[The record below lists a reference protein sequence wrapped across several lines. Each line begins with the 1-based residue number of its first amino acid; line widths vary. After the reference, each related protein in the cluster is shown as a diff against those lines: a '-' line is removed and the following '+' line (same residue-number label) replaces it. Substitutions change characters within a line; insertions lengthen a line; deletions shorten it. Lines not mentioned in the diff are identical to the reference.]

1 MSHDKVLSLL
11 KAASS
16 ALTEATG
23 IMKDYSS
30 LPLPDSPPSPISPS
44 VSSVSDY
51 VEPRKSSHY
60 TPLEL
65 LEYSLDDKKKYSIE
79 AELAKIRMKEIAWS
93 VPGTDENGVPGHRAD
108 VAVAT
113 SRYGMSIGYCG
124 FMSKNVLGPLGYCRV
139 SEIDWLFSKDISVG
153 KILYTHNTKK
163 VFRGVVTGQPIKG
176 PFCPIRSLENS
187 FIACLGLVSDD
198 QLRSEVEVVFKVDWK
213 GHAELDQ
220 KWSEILQR
228 KPNDMSPTLI
238 TVEV

>member
-11 KAASS
+11 EAASS
-16 ALTEATG
+16 ALTQATG

-65 LEYSLDDKKKYSIE
+65 LEYSLDDVKKYSIK
-79 AELAKIRMKEIAWS
+79 AELAKITRKECGYS
-93 VPGTDENGVPGHRAD
+93 VPGSDKNGVPGHRAD

-113 SRYGMSIGYCG
+113 GSYGMSIGYCG
-124 FMSKNVLGPLGYCRV
+124 YMSKDVLGPLGYCRV
-139 SEIDWLFSKDISVG
+139 SWYDWLFVKGIFVG
-153 KILYTHNTKK
+153 NMLYTHNTKK
-163 VFRGVVTGQPIKG
+163 VFRGVITGQPIKG

-187 FIACLGLVSDD
+187 FVACLGPVSDE
-198 QLRSEVEVVFKVDWK
+198 QLKKEVEVVFKVDWK
-213 GHAELDQ
+213 EHAELDE

-228 KPNDMSPTLI
+228 EPNDMSPKCFA
-238 TVEV
+238 VDV

>member
-11 KAASS
+11 EAASS

-51 VEPRKSSHY
+51 VEPRKIRLIPPY
-60 TPLEL
+60 IR
-65 LEYSLDDKKKYSIE
+65 EYCW
-79 AELAKIRMKEIAWS
+79 KEERAWS
-93 VPGTDENGVPGHRAD
+93 VPGTDENGVPGHLAD
-108 VAVAT
+108 VAVGT
-113 SRYGMSIGYCG
+113 SRYGISLSPIGPNDQ
-124 FMSKNVLGPLGYCRV
+124 FTEDVLGPLGYCRV
-139 SEIDWLFSKDISVG
+139 SIWKNLFKDLFFISVG
-153 KILYTHNTKK
+153 HILYTHNTKK

-213 GHAELDQ
+213 EHAELDE

-228 KPNDMSPTLI
+228 EPNDMSPKWI
-238 TVEV
+238 DV